1 MTDGLHDPL
10 KHVDVLADGDEK
22 RECRADI
29 ESARENSAPSD
40 GTGKSVGGILN
51 FVAHDGRKFE
61 ADQAKANH
69 AEGIHHEARVGG
81 NLKIGGGD
89 GCAEACPD
97 HYAQTDQDSG
107 SYECSNGANVVD
119 PLSHAEANNVEDC
132 EQGKQSER
140 CDESKSFVIGERRVA

>member
-1 MTDGLHDPL
+1 MTDGLQDTL

-51 FVAHDGRKFE
+51 FVAHDGGKFE
-61 ADQAKANH
+61 TDQAKANH

-89 GCAEACPD
+89 GGAEARPD

-107 SYECSNGANVVD
+107 GYESFNGAQVGD
-119 PLSHAEANNVEDC
+119 PLSHAEANNVEDR
-132 EQGKQSER
+132 EQCQQSER
-140 CDESKSFVIGERRVA
+140 CDESKSLGIGERRVA